1 MPFNGYR
8 IIPDPIQYELTSA
21 TAETGPKT
29 RPSAPLPTGWFIPA
43 NAVSRAIHP
52 EFPERKW
59 LSKREYFDLVATE
72 SPQPTSIALK
82 LLDDVFDENVVNLE
96 IPADMQ
102 EWQSVSLTVSVVGQ

>member
-8 IIPDPIQYELTSA
+8 IISDPIQYELTSA

-29 RPSAPLPTGWFIPA
+29 RPSAPLPTRWFIPA
-43 NAVSRAIHP
+43 NAVSRAI
-52 EFPERKW
+52 PERKW

-102 EWQSVSLTVSVVGQ
+102 EWQSVSLTAPVVGQ